1 MNTKNTQSK
10 ILVVDDDPALSELF
24 HTCLEEFGYFVKS
37 INDPESAIQEISRS
51 VFDLIFLDIHM
62 KPLDGFT
69 VLSEIKKNSPETS
82 VIIISGFEDFEN
94 ALKAVEMGA
103 YHILQKPID
112 LKELLFFTRKAIE
125 YQQIKLELK
134 KIKERFYNVE
144 LTGNIIT
151 QNRDFLKNLSLA
163 ETVADSNIS
172 VLIRGESGTG
182 KELMAEFI
190 HEKSSRS
197 DKPFIKVNCAAI
209 PEGLLE
215 SELFGHIKGAF
226 TGASRDR
233 KGRFELA
240 HGGTLFLDE
249 IGEMPIA
256 FQAKLLR
263 VLQSGEFESVGDT
276 KTKKVDVRILSATN
290 INIEAAIEE
299 KTFREDL
306 FYRLNGATIKIPPLR
321 DRPEDIEPLVL
332 HFLQKFSKNK
342 NFKISADSFALLE
355 SYQWR
360 GNVRELENTIH
371 RAVLLAKENYLI
383 QTFHFPEE
391 MKNANKTSKY
401 NLLSLEEVEE
411 IHIKKVLQATSDY
424 KETARI
430 LKIDLATLWR
440 KRKRYSI

>member
-69 VLSEIKKNSPETS
+69 VLNEIQKNSPETS

-172 VLIRGESGTG
+172 VLIRGESG
-182 KELMAEFI
+182 
-190 HEKSSRS
+190 
-197 DKPFIKVNCAAI
+197 
-209 PEGLLE
+209 
-215 SELFGHIKGAF
+215 
-226 TGASRDR
+226 
-233 KGRFELA
+233 
-240 HGGTLFLDE
+240 
-249 IGEMPIA
+249 
-256 FQAKLLR
+256 
-263 VLQSGEFESVGDT
+263 
-276 KTKKVDVRILSATN
+276 
-290 INIEAAIEE
+290 
-299 KTFREDL
+299 
-306 FYRLNGATIKIPPLR
+306 
-321 DRPEDIEPLVL
+321 
-332 HFLQKFSKNK
+332 
-342 NFKISADSFALLE
+342 
-355 SYQWR
+355 
-360 GNVRELENTIH
+360 
-371 RAVLLAKENYLI
+371 
-383 QTFHFPEE
+383 
-391 MKNANKTSKY
+391 
-401 NLLSLEEVEE
+401 
-411 IHIKKVLQATSDY
+411 
-424 KETARI
+424 
-430 LKIDLATLWR
+430 R
-440 KRKRYSI
+440 KRV

>member
-69 VLSEIKKNSPETS
+69 VLNEIQKNSPETS

-125 YQQIKLELK
+125 YQQIKLEL
-134 KIKERFYNVE
+134 
-144 LTGNIIT
+144 
-151 QNRDFLKNLSLA
+151 LA

-401 NLLSLEEVEE
+401 NLLSLEE
-411 IHIKKVLQATSDY
+411 
-424 KETARI
+424 TARI